1 MELVNKLAIF
11 LLLFMPINAYTFCM
25 EPSPPFS
32 KPSKPSV
39 PYCVN
44 EFSGTHTCDDYTIS
58 SYNNSIRSY
67 NYEVENYVNALQ
79 RYVSEASDYANCE
92 IRNLD

>member
-1 MELVNKLAIF
+1 MKNKLLIF
-11 LLLFMPINAYTFCM
+11 LLLISGNAHSFCM
-25 EPSPPFS
+25 KPSPPFS

-44 EFSGTHTCDDYTIS
+44 KYAGTHTCDDYTIN

-79 RYVSEASDYANCE
+79 RYVNDASNYANCE